1 MQLERKLI
9 NFSLYFSLIS
19 LCLIGKLCLWT
30 MVRQCTNNRVRWNVH
45 RSYSFVLLFIIQQ
58 LFHKKSKVNTTHT
71 QLVQLANRWCL
82 GVRLCYHLLTCD
94 KIGIK
99 LIKDVS
105 KVGCSITTVYLKYYA
120 TSPEPRHLWVR
131 PETTDWPCS
140 NLSNHKS
147 EIIQILLPT
156 VLH

>member
-30 MVRQCTNNRVRWNVH
+30 MVRQCSNNSRVGWDVH
-45 RSYSFVLLFIIQQ
+45 RSHSFVLLFIIQQ

-82 GVRLCYHLLTCD
+82 GVRLCYYLLTCD

-131 PETTDWPCS
+131 PETTD
-140 NLSNHKS
+140 
-147 EIIQILLPT
+147 
-156 VLH
+156 